1 MQIINTSS
9 GPAILT
15 DDSDV
20 VMPGD
25 IEGIVS
31 VLTSSPGTVTDLVA
45 ALEAKVQASVPVI
58 VKVKALEV
66 LTDSETAVLNMGQVC
81 HMNVENVSRAISRAN
96 EIQETKE
103 VHDHE

>member
-20 VMPGD
+20 VMPSD
-25 IEGIVS
+25 IDGVAKVIAV
-31 VLTSSPGTVTDLVA
+31 SPGTVTELVA

-66 LTDSETAVLNMGQVC
+66 LSAAETAVLNMGQVC
-81 HMNVENVSRAISRAN
+81 HMNVENVSRAVALS
-96 EIQETKE
+96 QES
-103 VHDHE
+103 